1 MNRMFLFWSLWTVA
15 AGLGIPLIGVLNNG
29 IARSVGNPIT
39 ATAVMFAVGFVI
51 AVVLALSLYGLP
63 DFGQL
68 GTAPWT
74 SYFSGFIIVFY
85 AASATVI
92 IPRFGAGN
100 FVAFI
105 LLAQLVMAAVMDQF
119 GLFGLEAKPI
129 NLMRG
134 LAFALI
140 AIGIVVMQV
149 ASSRK

>member
-1 MNRMFLFWSLWTVA
+1 
-15 AGLGIPLIGVLNNG
+15 
-29 IARSVGNPIT
+29 
-39 ATAVMFAVGFVI
+39 
-51 AVVLALSLYGLP
+51 
-63 DFGQL
+63 
-68 GTAPWT
+68 
-74 SYFSGFIIVFY
+74 VFY

-105 LLAQLVMAAVMDQF
+105 LLAQLVMAAIMDQF

-129 NLMRG
+129 NLMRAV
-134 LAFALI
+134 AFALI